1 MVAFAERR
9 ACVNKFKMLTKRERG
24 EVLSFMDSLVA
35 KRPVLDENG
44 FTMEEVAEL
53 KRRIADLDA
62 GHYVV
67 HDLLEPL
74 S

>member
-9 ACVNKFKMLTKRERG
+9 ACANKFKMLTKRERG
-24 EVLSFMDSLVA
+24 EVLNFMDSLVA

-53 KRRIADLDA
+53 LRRKADLDA
-62 GHYVV
+62 GNGKV
-67 HDLLEPL
+67 HELLEPRW
-74 S
+74 